1 MLITEQGS
9 YNIAD
14 IDGILYNWGSNDC
27 GQLGI
32 ST

>member
-27 GQLGI
+27 G
-32 ST
+32 